1 MTIKL
6 AMQVPTRLCILS
18 IPVPMSLVVL
28 AYFKPFPFLLIH
40 SYISFT
46 KSGKPSSNF
55 LSTRKHISLLIGEM
69 QYLFILFFQNN
80 PVV

>member
-18 IPVPMSLVVL
+18 IPVPKSLVL
-28 AYFKPFPFLLIH
+28 AYFKTFPFLLIH